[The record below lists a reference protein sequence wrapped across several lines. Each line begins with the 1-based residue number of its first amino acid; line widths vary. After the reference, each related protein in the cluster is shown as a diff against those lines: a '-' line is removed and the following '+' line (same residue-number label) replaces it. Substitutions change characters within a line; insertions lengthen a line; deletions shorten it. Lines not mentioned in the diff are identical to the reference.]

1 MFRDKEFLIEHGLS
15 KGTRKDTCYI
25 LGSIYDA
32 IVDNNYVYDNN
43 ISNIYKEKEDYIR
56 NHPDEFSTY
65 NRVVRENTI
74 LEKCQFELF
83 KDVNFKINM
92 TLEDRYTGNKRDIVT
107 Y

>member
-43 ISNIYKEKEDYIR
+43 ISIYIKKR
-56 NHPDEFSTY
+56 
-65 NRVVRENTI
+65 
-74 LEKCQFELF
+74 
-83 KDVNFKINM
+83 KI
-92 TLEDRYTGNKRDIVT
+92 I
-107 Y
+107 